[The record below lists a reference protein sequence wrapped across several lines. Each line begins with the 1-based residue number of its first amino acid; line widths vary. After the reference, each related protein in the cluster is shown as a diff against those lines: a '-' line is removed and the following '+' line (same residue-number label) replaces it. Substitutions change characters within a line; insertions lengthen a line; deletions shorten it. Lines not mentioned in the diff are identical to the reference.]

1 MPTTGGTRGLAL
13 PILVYALVWGPEIAA
28 AGPGTGRLTLASDG
42 PELRADLDAPALA
55 LVGFARPPRGA
66 AERETLELAR
76 ENLQIGDAMLRLPA
90 EAACR
95 LEQARVDADPA
106 PGKDE
111 TDGRLGAR
119 YRFHCD
125 HPESL
130 DSAAVGVFSGFPFL
144 ARIHLSYR
152 IGTIQGE
159 ALLTPINPVVQFIPL
174 R

>member
-1 MPTTGGTRGLAL
+1 MPAAATPKGLAR
-13 PILVYALVWGPEIAA
+13 LVTALALVSGIGAPA
-28 AGPGTGRLTLASDG
+28 AGPVPGRLVLESNG
-42 PELRADLDAPALA
+42 QELRADLDGPATE
-55 LVGFARPPRGA
+55 LVGFDHPPRNI
-66 AERETLELAR
+66 AERETLDLAT

-95 LEQARVDADPA
+95 LEQTRVDADPA

-111 TDGRLGAR
+111 ADGRLGAS

-152 IGTIQGE
+152 IGTIRGE
-159 ALLTPINPVVQFIPL
+159 AILTPSNPVVQFIPL
-174 R
+174 Q

>member
-1 MPTTGGTRGLAL
+1 MPTTGGTKGSALLAL
-13 PILVYALVWGPEIAA
+13 ICALGSSPDLVAA
-28 AGPGTGRLTLASDG
+28 ASGTARLTLQSDG
-42 PELRADLDAPALA
+42 PELQADLDAPALA
-55 LVGFARPPRGA
+55 LVGFARRPRGTV
-66 AERETLELAR
+66 ERETLDLAT

-95 LEQARVDADPA
+95 LEQTRVDADPA

-111 TDGRLGAR
+111 TDGRLGAS

-152 IGTIQGE
+152 IGTIRGE
-159 ALLTPINPVVQFIPL
+159 AILTPSNPVVQFIPL
-174 R
+174 Q